1 MAMRNII
8 SDYLVQTTRNRLIF
22 CHEHIEGLS
31 FINVGKTLAEGLA
44 SQNLRSPM
52 IAYIAEEILSDILS
66 ANNIDAEIGPYVA
79 LDNIGILFEPE
90 LAFNLRTVIDNA
102 STNKAVFIHS
112 DGFINS
118 DRFYFQQEGDSFS
131 IDLQGLSYIDIY

>member
-1 MAMRNII
+1 
-8 SDYLVQTTRNRLIF
+8 
-22 CHEHIEGLS
+22 
-31 FINVGKTLAEGLA
+31 
-44 SQNLRSPM
+44 M

>member
-1 MAMRNII
+1 MRNII

>member
-1 MAMRNII
+1 MRNII
-8 SDYLVQTTRNRLIF
+8 SDYLAQTTRNRLIF

-31 FINVGKTLAEGLA
+31 FINVGRTLAEGLA

-66 ANNIDAEIGPYVA
+66 ANNIDAEIGSYVA

-102 STNKAVFIHS
+102 STNKAVFILS
-112 DGFINS
+112 NGFINS